1 MCIWVHIYA
10 CLLSQFSRLQLF
22 VTLWSV
28 TCQAPLSIGFSRHEY
43 WSGLPC
49 LPPWDLPNL
58 GIKPKSPASAALQ
71 VDSLP
76 TKPPGKPQGEVT
88 LYDFVVV
95 LEAT

>member
-1 MCIWVHIYA
+1 MSLVV
-10 CLLSQFSRLQLF
+10 LV
-22 VTLWSV
+22 VTSNSFATPWAIAHQV
-28 TCQAPLSIGFSRHEY
+28 PLSVDFPRQEY

>member
-49 LPPWDLPNL
+49 LPPWDLPDPTIEPTTL
-58 GIKPKSPASAALQ
+58 MCPALA
-71 VDSLP
+71 
-76 TKPPGKPQGEVT
+76 GKFFAISTTWEVHT
-88 LYDFVVV
+88 HTGTYN
-95 LEAT
+95 